1 MLRGLIEHQAMRWAR
16 QGISSAPYRADGFG
30 VLTQGS
36 RYASPWAKFFDR
48 SAAVAREPTSFPQ
61 SHLFCP
67 AKPLQ
72 HQTNRLN

>member
-1 MLRGLIEHQAMRWAR
+1 MRWAR
-16 QGISSAPYRADGFG
+16 QGISSAPYGADGFG
-30 VLTQGS
+30 VLTPGLPL
-36 RYASPWAKFFDR
+36 RCASPWAKFFDR
-48 SAAVAREPTSFPQ
+48 PAEVAREPTSFPQ